1 MTAAFEPIHMSGIMP
16 FTEIMRISLLGNH
29 ERMSAQRAYE
39 IGMVSEVAPAG
50 ELMDARRRGPPRRS
64 RRNRRSRSRE
74 RCGRSGRARE
84 LGGRQALNLGYA
96 YVAMG
101 TNPDSIAEGQK
112 TFESGKRIDWR
123 LR

>member
-1 MTAAFEPIHMSGIMP
+1 MTASFEPMHMAGIMP
-16 FTEIMRISLLGNH
+16 FGEIMRISLMGNY
-29 ERMSAQRAYE
+29 ERLSAQRAYE
-39 IGMVSEVAPAG
+39 IGMVSEVAPPA
-50 ELMDARRRGPPRRS
+50 ELMDRATWVAEAIASQPALAIEGTVRAVWA
-64 RRNRRSRSRE
+64 
-74 RCGRSGRARE
+74 ARE
-84 LGGRQALNLGYA
+84 MGARQALKLGYA